1 MKLRVQGR
9 IVMDYGYLTL
19 QATFDKD
26 LHLFHSFQ
34 LNILA
39 RERKPEKQ
47 RIFFK
52 DDIKSFLVGPVI
64 HS

>member
-1 MKLRVQGR
+1 
-9 IVMDYGYLTL
+9 MDYGYLTL

-39 RERKPEKQ
+39 RERKSVKQ
-47 RIFFK
+47 G
-52 DDIKSFLVGPVI
+52 LLNLGAALHPVQTLTR
-64 HS
+64 

>member
-1 MKLRVQGR
+1 
-9 IVMDYGYLTL
+9 MDYGYLTL

-39 RERKPEKQ
+39 RERKLVKQ
-47 RIFFK
+47 G
-52 DDIKSFLVGPVI
+52 LLNLGAALHPVQTLTR
-64 HS
+64 